1 MKHRTTF
8 SLQTLLL
15 LTSAIAI
22 LFGLFYQGR
31 LLKEQAREIAN
42 FREYVGYERPNSP
55 MAPDSFDYGWE
66 LLANTA
72 DLKIY
77 SFTVNSGDPHELLF
91 NINGTE
97 TVVNSYYDTNK
108 RTNTSRAAVC
118 IDWISN
124 NKIKISLGDTQK
136 IGRFDFANRNSHHIY
151 HTITDEFVYD
161 KTADP
166 EFNTMGMGGN
176 GTYSWYDEPH
186 ELFHWNGDET
196 ASLRVRFKSRTPNV
210 GEEDKSDESLDSK
223 NQ

>member
-1 MKHRTTF
+1 
-8 SLQTLLL
+8 
-15 LTSAIAI
+15 
-22 LFGLFYQGR
+22 
-31 LLKEQAREIAN
+31 
-42 FREYVGYERPNSP
+42 

-91 NINGTE
+91 NINGAE